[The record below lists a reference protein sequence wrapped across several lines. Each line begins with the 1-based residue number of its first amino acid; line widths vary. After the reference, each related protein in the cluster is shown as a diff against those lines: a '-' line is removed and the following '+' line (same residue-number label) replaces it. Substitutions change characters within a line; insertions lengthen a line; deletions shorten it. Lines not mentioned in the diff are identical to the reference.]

1 MGGASS
7 RRHRRC
13 HSAPYADSARC
24 AEVRRR
30 RSLVRLRRPSLQ
42 RNTELCSN
50 AGLKD
55 CACPVLSCGHPTDRS
70 CAAGYGCVD
79 HRCKLISRH
88 VRGRQLTFGQRK
100 WWCQLNAYSEDCDA
114 EFMLGRL
121 ASVLVPSH
129 SSNPPLLSWLW
140 PHSPNRRTT
149 LRRAALPKHP
159 SICYVHINKAGGAA
173 LTTGLQRLQRQG
185 MVSRVAELHIP
196 WSFGPTPWYRT
207 KAANASWK
215 PGPWKPGWYFPPGP
229 LRMDSCLGYEIV
241 LCGYEIRSTA
251 SSRPSSFL
259 GWKEME
265 AQVVWKP

>member
-1 MGGASS
+1 MCRGTPPTISGTPAATLSATEYGIVLE
-7 RRHRRC
+7 RR
-13 HSAPYADSARC
+13 
-24 AEVRRR
+24 AEGLRLPGFELWPPHGSELRRR
-30 RSLVRLRRPSLQ
+30 L
-42 RNTELCSN
+42 
-50 AGLKD
+50 
-55 CACPVLSCGHPTDRS
+55 
-70 CAAGYGCVD
+70 AGYGCVD